1 MEVLRI
7 SMTRIHLERFVKNLQ
22 EALGLFDLVL
32 EPKGK
37 TMVLKSLALRKNDRG
52 SGIGSEA
59 LTGIEDYCLKN
70 GYTQITLQP
79 AGTVMGFYSKNGY
92 TGSLAK
98 MSKDLVPP
106 KRPGQLARSP
116 LNEGL

>member
-1 MEVLRI
+1 
-7 SMTRIHLERFVKNLQ
+7 MTRIPLERFVKNLQ

-79 AGTVMGFYSKNGY
+79 ADTVIGFYSKNGY

>member
-1 MEVLRI
+1 
-7 SMTRIHLERFVKNLQ
+7 MTRIPLERFLKNQ
-22 EALGLFDLVL
+22 SKSLGLFELVL
-32 EPKGK
+32 EQKGK
-37 TMVLKSLALRKNDRG
+37 TMVLKSVALRKNDRG
-52 SGIGSEA
+52 SGIGSLA
-59 LTGIEDYCLKN
+59 LTGIEDYCSRN

-79 AGTVMGFYSKNGY
+79 ADSVMGFYSKNGY